1 MSDCETEQETSS
13 PQRIP
18 VWCRRF
24 SLSKGERFE
33 YLDAVNFPNSHLKYK
48 GGELQKR
55 KDTGVHIIVVAE
67 GAGEEVQ
74 SARASCRADV
84 IPREAKPTASK
95 TVVRG
100 NATDGWWNKN

>member
-1 MSDCETEQETSS
+1 VKQNK
-13 PQRIP
+13 RHR
-18 VWCRRF
+18 VRNGF
-24 SLSKGERFE
+24 LFGVAGLAFSKGERFE